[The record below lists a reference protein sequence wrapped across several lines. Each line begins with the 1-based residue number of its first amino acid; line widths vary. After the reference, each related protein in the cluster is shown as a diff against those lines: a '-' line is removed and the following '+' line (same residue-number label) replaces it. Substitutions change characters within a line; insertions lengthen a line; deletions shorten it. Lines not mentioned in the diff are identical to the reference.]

1 MAAPRINSQRLN
13 DSLATLGRIG
23 ETPDGMMRLAFSPA
37 DVEARRYVTGLM
49 TAAGLSVRLDT
60 AANIIARREGSEPS
74 LPAIALGSHTDTVP
88 NGGKYDGAL
97 GVLGAI
103 ECLQP
108 LEDLSFITRHPVE
121 VLDFTNEEGT
131 RYSRWLYGSRAMAGL
146 HEADDLTAVDAE
158 GVPVGDRLR
167 DVGGDIQRIAE
178 AQRRSEEFAAYLEL
192 HIEQGPVLHST
203 GVPVGTVTAITGRV
217 ALEVT
222 LRGFANHA
230 GTTPMSARR
239 DALLAASRVVQ
250 AVNSIAT
257 EEEVCRVGTVGIV
270 RVSPGADNVIPG
282 HAELAVE
289 FRDEGMGRLD
299 DAERR
304 LRQICQEVASA
315 SNVEIDVAQLGVTD
329 SSPMSAGIQ
338 EIVAKAA
345 QDHGFETRSLPSGAG
360 HDAQSMAV
368 LCQAGMIFV
377 PSVDGISHS
386 PNEYSTPEA
395 CANGADVLLQTLL
408 TIDRQF
414 NK

>member
-23 ETPDGMMRLAFSPA
+23 ETPDGMMRLAFSLA

-103 ECLQP
+103 ECLQT
-108 LEDLSFITRHPVE
+108 LEDLSIITRHPVE
-121 VLDFTNEEGT
+121 ILDFTNEEGT

-167 DVGGDIQRIAE
+167 DVGGDIQRIAQ

-192 HIEQGPVLHST
+192 HIEQGPVLQST
-203 GVPVGTVTAITGRV
+203 GVPIGTVTAITGRV

-257 EEEVCRVGTVGIV
+257 DEEVCRVGTVGIV

-282 HAELAVE
+282 RAELAVE
-289 FRDEGMGRLD
+289 FRDESMGRLD

-304 LRQICQEVASA
+304 LRQICQEISTA

-345 QDHGFETRSLPSGAG
+345 QDHGFETSSLPSGAG

-414 NK
+414 DK